1 MPAQLQMKRPSAL
14 VMKKPASCSMKKPAA
29 SAKSS
34 VKRPA
39 AATRKPSKATNAR
52 SSELEGGGPSS
63 CHEGHVNSDSTS
75 DIQLDPQEGAD
86 QPVVIQQEPCLLMVH
101 VPDFFPGCLPDVPD
115 NHAPSQDALENAPCG
130 WLREWD
136 FLTQPQ
142 RVYLIN
148 RPDGIFEAS

>member
-1 MPAQLQMKRPSAL
+1 M
-14 VMKKPASCSMKKPAA
+14 
-29 SAKSS
+29 
-34 VKRPA
+34 KRPA
-39 AATRKPSKATNAR
+39 AASRKPSKATNER
-52 SSELEGGGPSS
+52 SSELEVDGTAS
-63 CHEGHVNSDSTS
+63 CHEGNANEDFTS
-75 DIQLDPQEGAD
+75 DIHVDLQEVAD
-86 QPVVIQQEPCLLMVH
+86 QPVALQQEPCLLMVH

-148 RPDGIFEAS
+148 RPDGIFQASY